1 MQNEFEF
8 VENIIKSGLP
18 DAQVFVE
25 DMTGTK
31 DHLAITVVS
40 DAFVG
45 KMLFQQHQMLMNLL
59 KEELKT
65 RIHAVKLE
73 TFTKAKFAAAN
84 KG

>member
-1 MQNEFEF
+1 MSSEFEF
-8 VENIIKSGLP
+8 VENIIKAGLP
-18 DAQVFVE
+18 DAQVLVE
-25 DMTGTK
+25 DMTGTR

-40 DAFVG
+40 DTFEG

-59 KEELKT
+59 KDELKT

-73 TFTKAKFAAAN
+73 TFTKAKYEIAN

>member
-1 MQNEFEF
+1 MATIPQQEEQRLKLLEQIEAAEKRINAQNEKIAVSKDKEAKRL
-8 VENIIKSGLP
+8 EKKMQDEKKSL
-18 DAQVFVE
+18 D
-25 DMTGTK
+25 
-31 DHLAITVVS
+31 I
-40 DAFVG
+40 
-45 KMLFQQHQMLMNLL
+45 L